1 MGRFGGR
8 EGRSVVVIISK
19 IKGLLHTPSTCAI
32 TKTFPQSNNRFLYS
46 FTQIKLEFFSPYLG
60 YCEQLCTERERAD
73 ASDLPTSVPKL
84 HITGLQDNSMLT
96 FQECPY
102 HFPWARIKAS
112 FIALAI
118 FVSSKIR
125 LVVHYLLIHRLTIN
139 IISLWKMSLNCM
151 GHSLAVVKHF
161 GWTHV
166 SLLVLWCWEL
176 NPGLSTCRVSVGL

>member
-1 MGRFGGR
+1 
-8 EGRSVVVIISK
+8 
-19 IKGLLHTPSTCAI
+19 
-32 TKTFPQSNNRFLYS
+32 
-46 FTQIKLEFFSPYLG
+46 
-60 YCEQLCTERERAD
+60 
-73 ASDLPTSVPKL
+73 
-84 HITGLQDNSMLT
+84 MLT

-161 GWTHV
+161 GWMDV

-176 NPGLSTCRVSVGL
+176 NPGLSTCGVSPWPVSSASLLQFALLPMLWECSSGNHKPDQCLLLLLVALQDWVSHLINCKLIMIQLLYWNKGLILFFCVFPPVIPEDTILNPLCIFNSP